1 MAQNFTPLLIDRALS
16 LALVV
21 INANDEA
28 LRTCFSGDSAPPN
41 PVQGQLWYDTINNDL
56 FQRRGGSWVKIAT
69 GDAQPLNANLSSLAG
84 LTLAADKGLYA
95 TGVETLALYDLTNFG
110 RTLGGSADAAAARG
124 SLGIRSAILG
134 TTGST
139 TDDSEFNTISEI
151 SVPVDAILAGQFMR
165 VTVWGNAGNAADGE
179 MRVAING
186 EKTGTFP
193 GGSMV
198 DVYKMNFE
206 FRRTGTNEISFGV
219 SIFNPGNSQFDFQQ
233 DILFYDDASLSA
245 LLEVE
250 AIGSSVSADFSILEF
265 II

>member
-1 MAQNFTPLLIDRALS
+1 
-16 LALVV
+16 
-21 INANDEA
+21 

-110 RTLGGSADAAAARG
+110 RTLGGAADAAAART

-151 SVPVDAILAGQFMR
+151 SVSVDAILAGQFMR
-165 VTVWGNAGNAADGE
+165 VTVWGNAADGE
-179 MRVAING
+179 MRVDING
-186 EKTGTFP
+186 EKTSAFP
-193 GGSMV
+193 GG
-198 DVYKMNFE
+198 DIIGDYKMNFE